1 MPSTCE
7 ARNYAQD
14 EEAEPAVPVKAERPG
29 RDHSSVANK
38 KTNLRS
44 EDQTFKV
51 QEEQRSVYILP
62 AVTYRAAQL
71 AAIQCKQPYRMLLAY
86 GMLSTG
92 LLCMQAKAE
101 RESGRFVEA
110 CE

>member
-1 MPSTCE
+1 MHQACPRE
-7 ARNYAQD
+7 PRNGTQD

-29 RDHSSVANK
+29 RDHSNVANK

-71 AAIQCKQPYRMLLAY
+71 AAILCKQPYRMLLAY
-86 GMLSTG
+86 VTLRTELPFCTG
-92 LLCMQAKAE
+92 GSRKRIRKIC
-101 RESGRFVEA
+101 
-110 CE
+110 

>member
-1 MPSTCE
+1 MHCHQVC
-7 ARNYAQD
+7 RVDCAQD

-29 RDHSSVANK
+29 RDHSNVANK

-62 AVTYRAAQL
+62 AVTYRATQV
-71 AAIQCKQPYRMLLAY
+71 AAILCKQPYRMLLAY
-86 GMLSTG
+86 GMSCTELPVYAGGSRKRIRKI
-92 LLCMQAKAE
+92 C
-101 RESGRFVEA
+101 
-110 CE
+110 